1 MTIRTVFLQELDK
14 LNQNVIKMGALLE
27 DSIALMIK
35 ALKEINVEVAKEVIE
50 KDDQLDH
57 MERKIE
63 QACLELIAK
72 QQPVASDLRA
82 VTAIQKIVT
91 DIERI
96 GDHCED
102 ISEYVIQ
109 LADKERID
117 APSNLIDMVDV
128 VRDMAA
134 RVITCFVEN
143 DAEEA
148 KRVVQMDDTV
158 DKYFKS
164 IREELSLKMQKNKD
178 LVPQCIDYLMIIKY
192 LERMGDHVE
201 NIGEWIDFTV
211 TGKFA

>member
-1 MTIRTVFLQELDK
+1 MTIRTVFLEELEK
-14 LNQNVIKMGALLE
+14 LNQNVIKMGTLLE

-35 ALKEINVEVAKEVIE
+35 ALKEINVDIADEVIK
-50 KDDQLDH
+50 KDDLLDD

-63 QACLELIAK
+63 QECLELIAK

-96 GDHCED
+96 ADHCQD
-102 ISEYVIQ
+102 ISEYVLV
-109 LADKERID
+109 LAEKERID

-134 RVITCFVEN
+134 RVITCFIER
-143 DAEEA
+143 DSEEA
-148 KRVVQMDDTV
+148 KRIMKMDDTV
-158 DKYFKS
+158 DKYFET

-201 NIGEWIDFTV
+201 NIAEWVDFTI
-211 TGKFA
+211 TGNFA